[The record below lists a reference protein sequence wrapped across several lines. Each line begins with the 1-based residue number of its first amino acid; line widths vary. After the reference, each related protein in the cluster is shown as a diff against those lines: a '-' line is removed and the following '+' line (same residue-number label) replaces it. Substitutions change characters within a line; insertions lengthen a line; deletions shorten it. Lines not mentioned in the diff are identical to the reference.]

1 MLKGILDFNK
11 NMLKVRIDVFIYV
24 YKYIYMNLYESY
36 RSNCAINLSNV
47 WKHPVV

>member
-11 NMLKVRIDVFIYV
+11 NLLKEFTYLGIDV
-24 YKYIYMNLYESY
+24 YMNLYESY

>member
-11 NMLKVRIDVFIYV
+11 NLLKEFTYYV
-24 YKYIYMNLYESY
+24 YMNLYESY